1 MLSRNPSVRVRTL
14 LDHDSSQRHIMAK
27 SISTY
32 FASPILSSTA
42 SGTQPSAGTEETAQ
56 FMMVSSLLS
65 ESYDKCLQR
74 GIYHAYMQRTHGRSM
89 HRSSPNLKSLTRS
102 AAQLKRR
109 SPHAVKKLKEKLLG
123 ILTDAI

>member
-1 MLSRNPSVRVRTL
+1 MLES
-14 LDHDSSQRHIMAK
+14 K
-27 SISTY
+27 
-32 FASPILSSTA
+32 SSTA
-42 SGTQPSAGTEETAQ
+42 SGTQPSAGTEETVQ

-102 AAQLKRR
+102 DSASTRGSLSAETGG
-109 SPHAVKKLKEKLLG
+109 SNELLSIIQPMLVYTG
-123 ILTDAI
+123 FD